1 MGNYQGWSQLINTD
15 LGRMAEINY
24 SADPRRKYHNWTHIL
39 RGYHH
44 AEINLGLSYDVNVD
58 AAWLGHDWV
67 YDEHPDK
74 ELRSIDAFHEA
85 LAHVD
90 PIVGLDMSVVDA
102 LIESTINHSYTND
115 NRVVKMDLT
124 DLTFHEQTAINYDLI
139 AAESRELYGIDNKVF
154 AEGSVNFM
162 TGMRQTMMSN
172 AKVDA
177 DGGQFWSLV
186 IRGIDQTIKLSEEM
200 LAA

>member
-39 RGYHH
+39 RGYYH
-44 AEINLGLSYDVNVD
+44 AGNPLGFAYDVNVD
-58 AAWLGHDWV
+58 AAWLGHDWI

-74 ELRSIDAFHEA
+74 ELRSIDAFNAA
-85 LAHVD
+85 LDQVP
-90 PIVGLDMSVVDA
+90 PIVGLDRSIVDG
-102 LIESTINHSYTND
+102 LIETTINHSLTKD
-115 NRVVKMDLT
+115 NRVVKMDLA
-124 DLTFHEQTAINYDLI
+124 DLHDRKQTAINYDLI
-139 AAESRELYGIDNKVF
+139 ASESCELYGIDQKTF

-162 TGMRQTMMSN
+162 TSMRQTMMAN
-172 AKVDA
+172 GKLD
-177 DGGQFWSLV
+177 DQGQFWSLV
-186 IRGIDQTIKLSEEM
+186 LRGIDQTIALSEEM